1 MEKIQNII
9 YRNGIRL
16 AILLFLLLLCR
27 LAFMMANAWLYES
40 TSVLQMG
47 KIFFLGI
54 KYDLFALF
62 VINLPYFLLT
72 IVFRNKTGKSKKLLN
87 SLFILANLL
96 NLIFIII
103 DIFYFPFSFQRLDL
117 GFFQYL
123 TTQKNIHILL
133 YRFLNDYWYA
143 AFGFLIIIW
152 GIVKANSLID
162 KMELKRKLFI
172 QNKWSIYLIIGLI
185 SILSISSFS
194 VFPISVLKK
203 SDAWKYANNPFEEAA
218 ISNTSFQLLTSMFQF
233 EDSEFDA
240 QVERVKHIPDSSA
253 VFKKKNVVV
262 FILESFTSEAS
273 LLLNPSLKN
282 ESETGYMP
290 FLDSLMQQ
298 SLYFTN
304 AYANGRRSIDA
315 VPAILASFPAA
326 LNPILEADYQESLP
340 KLLKDEGYVTQ
351 FFHGAHNGSMAFDEM
366 CQHLE
371 IDEYY
376 GMDEYNQ
383 HQDFDG
389 TWGIWDEPFLQFML
403 EQQSK
408 TPKPFFSTV
417 FNLSSHNPFV
427 VPQEYENKSPEG
439 GHPICR
445 CISYSDYAIS
455 QYFSKARLTNWYHN
469 TIFVFTADH
478 SAIPWNSEYYTP
490 QKTFSIPLFI
500 FEPGTDLQ
508 ARRTEVVQQID
519 IMPSILSHL
528 NFPKSI
534 ETYGRNFF
542 EAMKSDSVLTIIN
555 KIPQY
560 IDGNH
565 QVHYP
570 KK

>member
-27 LAFMMANAWLYES
+27 LAFVMANAWLYES
-40 TSVLQMG
+40 TSVYQMG
-47 KIFFLGI
+47 KIFLLGI

-62 VINLPYFLLT
+62 IINLPYFLLT

-87 SLFILANLL
+87 SLFILSNLL
-96 NLIFIII
+96 NIIFIII
-103 DIFYFPFSFQRLDL
+103 DIFYFPFSFQRLDM

-133 YRFLNDYWYA
+133 YRFLNDYWSA

-162 KMELKRKLFI
+162 IMEVKSKFFI

-185 SILSISSFS
+185 SVLSISSFS
-194 VFPISVLKK
+194 VFPISLLKK

-218 ISNTSFQLLTSMFQF
+218 ISNTSFQLLTSLFQI

-240 QVERVKHIPDSSA
+240 QVERVKHIQTYSTE
-253 VFKKKNVVV
+253 FKKKNVVV

-282 ESETGYMP
+282 ESEPGYMP

-326 LNPILEADYQESLP
+326 LNPISEPDYQESLP
-340 KLLKDEGYVTQ
+340 QLLKEEGYVTQ

-366 CQHLE
+366 CQQLE

-427 VPQEYENKSPEG
+427 VPQEYENKFSEG

-445 CISYSDYAIS
+445 CISYADYAIS

-508 ARRTEVVQQID
+508 ATKTEVVQQID

-528 NFPKSI
+528 NYPKSI

-542 EAMKSDSVLTIIN
+542 ESMKSDSVLTVIN

-560 IDGNH
+560 IDGNN